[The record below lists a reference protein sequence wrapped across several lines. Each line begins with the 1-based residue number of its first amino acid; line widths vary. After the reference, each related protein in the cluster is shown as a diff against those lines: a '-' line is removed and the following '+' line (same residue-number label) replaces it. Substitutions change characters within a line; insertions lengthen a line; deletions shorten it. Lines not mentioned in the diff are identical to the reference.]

1 MKQQHISISKS
12 VRAVRLSTVA
22 ALLAVLGATLA
33 AVPATWAQGAQTS
46 INHTRSGWPETFGL
60 ADRRP
65 APSPEDLAAP
75 VPSAPSVRL
84 GIDLRLPG
92 TVPQVALAPVDV
104 QALRREDA
112 VREQQSMNKV
122 LRYGVGRAVHATAAD
137 GNWYRLAGG
146 GRLWV
151 LEIVSPGALGVRL
164 HFANLQLP
172 RAAEIA
178 VYAPGDASNPSNT
191 VLYDGDQPSL
201 VSRELW
207 TPTVFGERARVE
219 VRLPAGSGLAAGRL
233 PFSIDRLQHIYRD
246 PVAETA
252 AGVKAAGPCHN
263 DVTCYPEWADV
274 ARAVG
279 GLGTIFNNDSLYC
292 TGQLLNSQSADQT
305 PYFLTAHHC
314 LSTQTDANNA
324 EFFWLYQTATC
335 GGAPPS
341 LTSVPR
347 TARATLLATGPE
359 TASDYTLLMIQGALP
374 RNLFWAGW
382 TAAPVADNTASAD
395 IHHPAGDYKR
405 ISFGKRSPQPAV
417 CNTTLPD
424 HVRVDWTNAPTE
436 PGSSGSGIF
445 RADTQQL
452 YGQLHCGPSAC
463 GEDPANMNDSFGA
476 FSATYPHLAT
486 FLAGGTDDTFED
498 NETCEVAHRA
508 APATYK
514 NLIVKFVDP
523 DWYRLNIPPG
533 KTLTVTVTYTRDWGN
548 IGLRLYGDCSSAPLA
563 VANAAGNKQTL
574 TITNHG
580 PDAAFYRWQA
590 FLRTGVRNTYTM
602 TVAVR

>member
-1 MKQQHISISKS
+1 MKQQHMSISKS
-12 VRAVRLSTVA
+12 VRAVRLSVAA
-22 ALLAVLGATLA
+22 ALLAVLGATFA
-33 AVPATWAQGAQTS
+33 AAPAAWAQGSQTS
-46 INHTRSGWPETFGL
+46 TGSWPETFGL
-60 ADRRP
+60 ADKRP
-65 APSPEDLAAP
+65 APSLEDLAAP
-75 VPSAPSVRL
+75 VPSAPSIRL
-84 GIDLRLPG
+84 GVGLQ
-92 TVPQVALAPVDV
+92 TVPQVALTGVDV
-104 QALRREDA
+104 QALRRQDA
-112 VREQQSMNKV
+112 AREKQSQNKT
-122 LRYGVGRAVHATAAD
+122 LRYGIGRAVHAAESD

-146 GRLWV
+146 DRLWV

-164 HFANLQLP
+164 HLANLRLP
-172 RAAEIA
+172 STAEIA
-178 VYAPGDASNPSNT
+178 VYAPGDPARVT
-191 VLYDGDQPSL
+191 RYDGDQPSL
-201 VSRELW
+201 TALASNELW

-233 PFSIDRLQHIYRD
+233 PFTIDRLQHIYRD

-292 TGQLLNSQSADQT
+292 TGQLLNSQTADQT

-341 LTSVPR
+341 LPSVPR
-347 TARATLLATGPE
+347 TAGATLLATGPE
-359 TASDYTLLMIQGALP
+359 TESDYTLLMIRGALP

-382 TAAPVADNTASAD
+382 TAAPVADGTASAG

-405 ISFGKRSPQPAV
+405 ISFGDRAQNPV
-417 CNTTLPD
+417 CGGTNAN
-424 HVRVDWTNAPTE
+424 HVRVNWTNGVTE
-436 PGSSGSGIF
+436 PGSSGSGLF

-452 YGQLHCGPSAC
+452 YGQLHCGPSEC
-463 GEDPANMNDSFGA
+463 GADPANLNDAFGA

-486 FLAGGTDDTFED
+486 FLAGGSDDTFED

-508 APATYK
+508 APGTYK
-514 NLIVKFVDP
+514 NLVVKFVDP
-523 DWYRLNIPPG
+523 DWYRLNIPAG
-533 KTLTVTVTYTRDWGN
+533 RTLTITVTYTRDWGN

-563 VANAAGNKQTL
+563 VANAAGNKQTI
-574 TITNHG
+574 TFTNHG
-580 PDAAFYRWQA
+580 TDAAFYRWQA